1 MTLTELRTE
10 VALLTNRDDLNV
22 SNHILS
28 AVQAATLKAHHL
40 DYFYKDI
47 YEVGVEFPSPT
58 LTLQQIEYQ
67 TLIPRWRALKYLR
80 KVENSTPTTFFDIVL
95 PETVIDSYSINRKN
109 VCYVAGTI
117 LQIRSSTALARA
129 LLGCYLNPV
138 LTPASYTSWIAVDH
152 PYAIIYDAAATVFK
166 MIGKT
171 DEFAAY
177 RGLRDEQFML
187 LRQSEILAQGY

>member
-1 MTLTELRTE
+1 MTLTELRAE

-47 YEVGVEFPSPT
+47 YEVTLNFPDPE
-58 LTLQQIEYQ
+58 LTLQQFEYQ
-67 TLIPRWRALKYLR
+67 TLIPRWRSLKYFR
-80 KVENSTPTTFFDIVL
+80 KVESGIPTTLFEIIL
-95 PETVIDSYSINRKN
+95 PETVLDSYSINREN

-152 PYAIIYDAAATVFK
+152 PYAIVYDAAATIFK
-166 MIGKT
+166 MIGKS

-177 RGLRDEQFML
+177 RGLRDEQFIL
-187 LRQSEILAQGY
+187 LRQNNILAQGY